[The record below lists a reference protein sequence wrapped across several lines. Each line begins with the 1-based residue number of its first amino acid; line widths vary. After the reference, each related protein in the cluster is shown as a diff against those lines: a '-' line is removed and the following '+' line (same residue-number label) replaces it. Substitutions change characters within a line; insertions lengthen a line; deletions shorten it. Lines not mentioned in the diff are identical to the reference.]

1 MGTAPLTVGGGAGQ
15 LTINTS
21 ETAGG
26 GAGTGSV
33 TVVNG
38 GALTINPN
46 FLIVNTPADKNAS
59 TNMTFT
65 SMSGAL
71 LVSTGNTAT
80 GWAPT
85 LLGPNGTLMVTANAP
100 SDFVVGVLTGIQSGF
115 NTSVPITGGTISITN
130 NTNGIY
136 LANTDI
142 LQSNKNSTLT
152 LTASGEIFGASGLE
166 TIIAPTITLTS
177 TGSTVG
183 TSTNPL
189 IVNAPATPQSAALTV
204 SSPIGVYVTDN
215 TPGFFNSTY
224 GVNTLT
230 LSASAPIVSIA
241 NNNKNAPLIDIP
253 SGLPTSTTV
262 TISAPGQSG
271 GSAQGIQTEMTIGN
285 GAGVVT
291 LNAGTG
297 TIYENP
303 TLGLNSYPNVV
314 IQGSTVALTAN
325 DVLSKSITNTNLET
339 VETFFTYNG
348 SMTGSHQVVNQS
360 FFPTSLN
367 ATNTTNF
374 NYLSQSEVVINGAQ
388 TTSGNYH
395 LTSWGQILV
404 DAPIN
409 GGGPSDITLQTVSG
423 GYITSLNNSV
433 VTGHSV
439 NLDSDYG
446 NFVNLGVNGGLSTDT
461 TGIVSLTSTAT
472 TQLDSNTASSF
483 TFVSSGQVLVH
494 SSISTTNG
502 NIYIQSGASSS
513 VLFDLTAT
521 LHSSSTQPGQG
532 IIQITVGPFPTSVLK
547 GPALGGSFTVNQT
560 GGGLVYTASSA
571 FPNDSISASG
581 GSNVLNASGRNIIFN
596 ANGNSGNILFSSN
609 ATITADPPVTGDALP
624 VVSNLPVATTPGAI
638 TLAPMISISPPAG
651 SDVCTCASILPAN
664 AGGGIQLN
672 PTTLGTTS
680 IQAASSLSS
689 LSGRSTIDTGRADA
703 NANPN
708 TTTNT
713 LSTISAQGLS
723 GAALSNNSP
732 ATYAITANL
741 SNPATSSAAVTSGS
755 SSLSNATN
763 LSSLTLA
770 SLPTS
775 TLSLPSLSVISA
787 PGSGVSAAVVSGSNV
802 NALANNTV
810 SNALYGAVSEK
821 HHSYTGVQPATGEP
835 KFIDQG
841 AVILGPD
848 HATTVGSK
856 FGKVS
861 VAAKSLV
868 VLVATEKCFSV
879 YNFHDDA
886 KDSVVVTTASGRP
899 IDVYPGQHVTITN
912 VDADGFENV
921 NPALFIPHRGLTTY
935 DTGGGQKV
943 FLSQFDIRSAIRGI
957 EPLRGMLMSQEH
969 DKQKMAK
976 RVFKTVAVLQV
987 MSGSHSDFQLMLPQ
1001 QPISPAVTAYS
1012 H

>member
-1 MGTAPLTVGGGAGQ
+1 
-15 LTINTS
+15 
-21 ETAGG
+21 
-26 GAGTGSV
+26 
-33 TVVNG
+33 
-38 GALTINPN
+38 
-46 FLIVNTPADKNAS
+46 
-59 TNMTFT
+59 
-65 SMSGAL
+65 
-71 LVSTGNTAT
+71 
-80 GWAPT
+80 
-85 LLGPNGTLMVTANAP
+85 
-100 SDFVVGVLTGIQSGF
+100 
-115 NTSVPITGGTISITN
+115 
-130 NTNGIY
+130 
-136 LANTDI
+136 
-142 LQSNKNSTLT
+142 
-152 LTASGEIFGASGLE
+152 
-166 TIIAPTITLTS
+166 
-177 TGSTVG
+177 
-183 TSTNPL
+183 
-189 IVNAPATPQSAALTV
+189 
-204 SSPIGVYVTDN
+204 
-215 TPGFFNSTY
+215 
-224 GVNTLT
+224 
-230 LSASAPIVSIA
+230 
-241 NNNKNAPLIDIP
+241 
-253 SGLPTSTTV
+253 
-262 TISAPGQSG
+262 
-271 GSAQGIQTEMTIGN
+271 
-285 GAGVVT
+285 
-291 LNAGTG
+291 
-297 TIYENP
+297 
-303 TLGLNSYPNVV
+303 
-314 IQGSTVALTAN
+314 
-325 DVLSKSITNTNLET
+325 
-339 VETFFTYNG
+339 
-348 SMTGSHQVVNQS
+348 
-360 FFPTSLN
+360 
-367 ATNTTNF
+367 
-374 NYLSQSEVVINGAQ
+374 
-388 TTSGNYH
+388 
-395 LTSWGQILV
+395 
-404 DAPIN
+404 
-409 GGGPSDITLQTVSG
+409 
-423 GYITSLNNSV
+423 
-433 VTGHSV
+433 
-439 NLDSDYG
+439 
-446 NFVNLGVNGGLSTDT
+446 
-461 TGIVSLTSTAT
+461 
-472 TQLDSNTASSF
+472 
-483 TFVSSGQVLVH
+483 
-494 SSISTTNG
+494 
-502 NIYIQSGASSS
+502 
-513 VLFDLTAT
+513 
-521 LHSSSTQPGQG
+521 
-532 IIQITVGPFPTSVLK
+532 
-547 GPALGGSFTVNQT
+547 
-560 GGGLVYTASSA
+560 
-571 FPNDSISASG
+571 
-581 GSNVLNASGRNIIFN
+581 
-596 ANGNSGNILFSSN
+596 
-609 ATITADPPVTGDALP
+609 
-624 VVSNLPVATTPGAI
+624 
-638 TLAPMISISPPAG
+638 MISISPPAG